1 MEFLNPNFL
10 YLLIVLIVLIAMKI
24 VFFSKR
30 NASLQVSNVESL
42 KIFFNRGATFK
53 IFLLNSLFVIA
64 LTFLIVSL
72 ARPRIS
78 SSDKLVKVD
87 VVDIILVLD
96 TSSSMLAEDFK
107 PNRLEAVK
115 KAAQDFIEN
124 RNGDR
129 IGLLVFGKETFIQC
143 PLTIDYSV
151 LSNLLTE
158 VTVIDRK
165 YDGTAIG
172 IAIANGINRLR
183 ANDSKSKVIILL
195 SDGSNNSGAIDP
207 ISAARMAKEYNIKIY
222 TIGAGTRQAVTYI
235 PDRGYIKNEID
246 EDTLKKIAAETGGK
260 YFRAIDKES
269 LSNVYEEINEL
280 EKSEITVSYFTQYKE
295 IYLYFLGAGFII
307 LILYEVL
314 NIIYFRRIIWFLKTY
329 HLPLFPFS

>member
-10 YLLIVLIVLIAMKI
+10 YLLIVLIVLIAMRI
-24 VFFSKR
+24 AFFSKR
-30 NASLQVSNVESL
+30 NASLQISNIKSL
-42 KIFFNRGATFK
+42 KIFFNRGARLK

-64 LTFLIVSL
+64 LTFLIISL
-72 ARPRIS
+72 ARPRVS
-78 SSDKLVKVD
+78 SSDKLIKVD
-87 VVDIILVLD
+87 VIDIILVLD
-96 TSSSMLAEDFK
+96 TSSSMLAQDFK

-115 KAAQDFIEN
+115 KAAQDFIDN

-151 LSNLLTE
+151 LNNLLTE

-207 ISAARMAKEYNIKIY
+207 ISAAKMAKEYNIKIY

-269 LSNVYEEINEL
+269 LSSVYKEIDEL
-280 EKSEITVSYFTQYKE
+280 EKSEITVNYFTQYKE
-295 IYLYFLGAGFII
+295 IYLYFLCAGFII
-307 LILYEVL
+307 LIIYEIL
-314 NIIYFRRIIWFLKTY
+314 NIIYFRRIVWFLKI
-329 HLPLFPFS
+329 